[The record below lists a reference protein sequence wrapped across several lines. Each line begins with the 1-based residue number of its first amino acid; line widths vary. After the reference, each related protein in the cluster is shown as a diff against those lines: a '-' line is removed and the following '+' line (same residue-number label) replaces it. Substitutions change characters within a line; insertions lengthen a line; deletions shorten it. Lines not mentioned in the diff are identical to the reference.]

1 MFYTRKNQHVLQ
13 AENVVRQ
20 RNLCEKSDAWKLK
33 QNRFDFRF
41 HVSSKHILR
50 IRRKRQ
56 LAYIPG
62 VYILQ
67 RTLLGYTA
75 EHARALL
82 VRYLTRSV

>member
-1 MFYTRKNQHVLQ
+1 MLDARKNQRGFQ
-13 AENVVRQ
+13 EENAATA
-20 RNLCEKSDAWKLK
+20 RNLFEKSGAWQLK

-41 HVSSKHILR
+41 HVSAEHMLPT
-50 IRRKRQ
+50 RRKRQ

-75 EHARALL
+75 KHARALL